1 MYDLAKLTALENRYD
16 GPIPRPALLAAR
28 TDPAAAVLAVY
39 RARASA
45 YRRMAQIAVR
55 DLRRDPG
62 SGILRRRLCDYRDR
76 FRELN
81 RFYWRRRR
89 ALDWEAFKTT
99 YRTRQAAKRR
109 PPPTEGENP

>member
-1 MYDLAKLTALENRYD
+1 MYDLARLTALENRYD
-16 GPIPRPALLAAR
+16 GPIPAPALLAAH

-39 RARASA
+39 RARAGA
-45 YRRMAQIAVR
+45 YRRMAQIALR

-62 SGILRRRLCDYRDR
+62 NGILRRRARDYRDR
-76 FRELN
+76 FRDLN

-99 YRTRQAAKRR
+99 YRARQSAKRR
-109 PPPTEGENP
+109 PPPTEGDTP